1 MFSGMYTMP
10 TIEDGKVERV
20 DEEDLLDLLP
30 TDTDLYVGDAVVAP
44 RAADRVIDLDE
55 DADWLSNPASLM
67 IVSKD
72 APDAENVVQY
82 SDDDEAK
89 HRDQITELAVEMRER
104 MLSKCGVTAV
114 ASDRACA
121 EVEAILRDV
130 YNLNV
135 TMVNCAPEFASL
147 VTDIEIFASLLSSA
161 GSVSAEVRDALVKK
175 VAEISIDEM
184 FALRKAQARAKS
196 MKQLLQKNN
205 GLVSGTGSAV
215 LATLSDRKLNGQK
228 A

>member
-82 SDDDEAK
+82 RTTMKQSIVT
-89 HRDQITELAVEMRER
+89 RSLRS
-104 MLSKCGVTAV
+104 LSKCGN
-114 ASDRACA
+114 ACCRNA
-121 EVEAILRDV
+121 ELQ
-130 YNLNV
+130 LL
-135 TMVNCAPEFASL
+135 L
-147 VTDIEIFASLLSSA
+147 VTERAQ
-161 GSVSAEVRDALVKK
+161 K
-175 VAEISIDEM
+175 
-184 FALRKAQARAKS
+184 LRPY
-196 MKQLLQKNN
+196 
-205 GLVSGTGSAV
+205 SGTSI
-215 LATLSDRKLNGQK
+215 T
-228 A
+228 